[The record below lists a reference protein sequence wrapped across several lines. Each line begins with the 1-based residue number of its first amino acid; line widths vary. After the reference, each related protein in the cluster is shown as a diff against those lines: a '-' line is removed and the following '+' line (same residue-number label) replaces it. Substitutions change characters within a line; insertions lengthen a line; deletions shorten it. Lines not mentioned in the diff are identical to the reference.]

1 MTMQDRR
8 ASGSRT
14 YYITQRPREWHPPT
28 DVYETDRA
36 IVVKVEIP
44 GLQEGDFS
52 ITMVDRRLVI
62 SGNRPEPEHKV
73 SYHNLEIQYGPF
85 RTEVH
90 VAVNL
95 QEDAIEASYEGGFLY
110 VRLPLAGVRRIPI
123 S

>member
-1 MTMQDRR
+1 MQDRR
-8 ASGSRT
+8 LPGLRT
-14 YYITQRPREWHPPT
+14 YYSTQRRREWRPPT
-28 DVYETDRA
+28 DVYETDDA

-44 GLQEGDFS
+44 GMNESDFG
-52 ITMVDRRLVI
+52 ITMVDRRLVV
-62 SGNRPEPEHKV
+62 SGSRPEPEHKV
-73 SYHNLEIQYGPF
+73 SYHNMEIQYGPF

-110 VRLPLAGVRRIPI
+110 VRLPLARVRRIPV

>member
-1 MTMQDRR
+1 M
-8 ASGSRT
+8 A
-14 YYITQRPREWHPPT
+14 
-28 DVYETDRA
+28 
-36 IVVKVEIP
+36 
-44 GLQEGDFS
+44 
-52 ITMVDRRLVI
+52 DRRLVI